1 LDNFSTENA
10 DLRMRFGFWF
20 WIQDL
25 LVFQDLVFRWTFG
38 FFIGVFLGFVVSKL
52 LLELVTAA
60 GLFVTWVLILFFYPF
75 QRAAPYLVTSRK
87 WDVTGS

>member
-1 LDNFSTENA
+1 
-10 DLRMRFGFWF
+10 MRFGFW
-20 WIQDL
+20 IQVL

-60 GLFVTWVLILFFYPF
+60 SLFVTWVLILFFYHF
-75 QRAAPYLVTSRK
+75 QRAAPYLVTSWR